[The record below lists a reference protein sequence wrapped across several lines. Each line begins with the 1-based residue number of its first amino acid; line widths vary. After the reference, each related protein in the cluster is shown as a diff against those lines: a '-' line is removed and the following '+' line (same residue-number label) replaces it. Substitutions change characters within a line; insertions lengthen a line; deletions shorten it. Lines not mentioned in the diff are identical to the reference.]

1 MNKGDNEPVIT
12 LELGPV
18 PMIVQSAE
26 AFQTEAEG
34 NGKNKKEPRKL
45 YQVSLSAVLDS
56 WQLSLLLAKVEGHT
70 AFFKLLD
77 PSEAERETEPEAERE
92 NVELETTIPGT

>member
-1 MNKGDNEPVIT
+1 MNNKKEKTVIT

-18 PMIVQSAE
+18 PMIVQSTE

-34 NGKNKKEPRKL
+34 NGKEKKEPKKL

-56 WQLSLLLAKVEGHT
+56 WQLSLLFAKTEGHT

-77 PSEAERETEPEAERE
+77 PSEAERETEDEAERE
-92 NVELETTIPGT
+92 TVEAEIPGAVQ